1 MVTTMILFM
10 CVLIAFV
17 ALGSVSSVLSYKR
30 LASKNVQND
39 LFWVEWDDQSVNAT
53 FDIFADF
60 YITNCR
66 RLIFY
71 LDAPLRNNPVKC
83 M

>member
-1 MVTTMILFM
+1 MFSLNLGFPFVYFLRFVNLLLNEDDDDGDDDDFFM

-39 LFWVEWDDQSVNAT
+39 LFRVEWDVGPRT
-53 FDIFADF
+53 LFG
-60 YITNCR
+60 
-66 RLIFY
+66 
-71 LDAPLRNNPVKC
+71 
-83 M
+83 